1 MGALQ
6 IRDTTEHD
14 VEAVKA
20 LFVDAYGPDYPFTD
34 FYDTGWLK
42 KAVFDDDT
50 MFLVAELDGK
60 VLGTVSVMFAT
71 GGLSDLIGEFGRL
84 VVHHEA
90 RGHHAGTELLQ
101 TALDRVSDSVRFAF
115 AEARTAH
122 SGSQKILEAS
132 GFHAVGFEPL
142 KYKLIER
149 ESVVLYATHPAGL
162 EDLRRNNPR
171 VIPEIAPLAMHVL
184 EQVGITPDVIVSDAD
199 GYPTPRPR
207 GITNKRFLIEDLSER
222 GWSPLLRIERG
233 RVEGREV
240 FGNLSLSHGFFKIR
254 TQKTRYL
261 VARDGA
267 AILGGLGF
275 SHDPIDQKVRIFE
288 LIGFDN
294 AVKGALLD
302 EVDRLAREELDA
314 AYIEADVS
322 AYAPELQRTLERL
335 GFMATAYCPSM
346 VFSEVERLDVV
357 RMAKLSAPYFREE
370 IPLTDAAGKTRDI
383 VEFSMLDRREGRDI
397 FRAAGA
403 TSIFSG
409 IDEGDTYHLARIGRM
424 RDIADGERLIQKG
437 EAGDRVFV
445 LVSGE
450 LRVSVGDRE
459 VGRIAAGETVGEM
472 SLLDENPRSANVIA
486 AGDCRVLE
494 ILGTDLQ
501 ELMARRPRL
510 GMALMRN
517 LAVNLSAKLR
527 GAD

>member
-1 MGALQ
+1 MSELI
-6 IRDTTEHD
+6 IRDTNEED
-14 VEAVKA
+14 VEAVKG
-20 LFVDAYGPDYPFTD
+20 LFVDAYGHDYPFTD
-34 FYDTGWLK
+34 FYDTAWLK

-90 RGHHAGTELLQ
+90 RGHDAGTTLLQ
-101 TALDRVSDSVRFAF
+101 TALERSSDLVRFAF

-142 KYKLIER
+142 KYKLVER
-149 ESVVLYATHPAGL
+149 ESVVLYASHPVGV
-162 EDLRRNNPR
+162 EELRRNNPH

-184 EQVGITPDVIVSDAD
+184 KQAGIEPDVIVAEAD

-207 GITNKRFLIEDLSER
+207 GTGTRRFQIEDLSER

-233 RVEGREV
+233 RVEQREV

-254 TQKTRYL
+254 TQDTRYL
-261 VARDGA
+261 VARYGA
-267 AILGGLGF
+267 AVLGGLGF

-288 LIGFDN
+288 LIGFDET
-294 AVKGALLD
+294 VKGALLD
-302 EVDRLAREELDA
+302 EVDRLAQEELKA
-314 AYIEADVS
+314 VYIEADVS

-346 VFSEVERLDVV
+346 VFSDVERLDVV
-357 RMAKLSAPYFREE
+357 RMAKLSAPYFRED
-370 IPLTDAAGKTRDI
+370 IPLTEEAAKVREL
-383 VEFSMLDRREGRDI
+383 VEFSMLDRREGRDV
-397 FRAAGA
+397 FRAAHK

-424 RDIADGERLIQKG
+424 REVAAGERLIRKG
-437 EAGDRVFV
+437 EVGDRLFV
-445 LVSGE
+445 LVSGALKVSADGRE
-450 LRVSVGDRE
+450 L
-459 VGRIAAGETVGEM
+459 GRIAPGETVGEM
-472 SLLDENPRSANVIA
+472 SLIDDYPRSADVDA
-486 AGDCRVLE
+486 TAPCRVME
-494 ILGTDLQ
+494 VLGSDLQ
-501 ELMARRPRL
+501 ELIARRPRL
-510 GMALMRN
+510 GMALMHN
-517 LAVNLSAKLR
+517 LALNLSAKLR
-527 GAD
+527 SSD

>member
-1 MGALQ
+1 MGTLQ
-6 IRDTTEHD
+6 IRNTTEHD

-34 FYDTGWLK
+34 FYDAGWLK
-42 KAVFDDDT
+42 KAVYDDDT

-90 RGHHAGTELLQ
+90 RGHDAGTQLLQ
-101 TALDRVSDSVRFAF
+101 AALERTSNLVGFAY
-115 AEARTAH
+115 AKARTAH
-122 SGSQKILEAS
+122 IGSQKILEAS

-142 KYKLIER
+142 KYKLEER
-149 ESVVLYATHPAGL
+149 ESVVLYAGHPAGV
-162 EDLRRNNPR
+162 EDLRRNNPH

-184 EQVGITPDVIVSDAD
+184 KQAGIDPDVIVAEAD

-207 GITNKRFLIEDLSER
+207 GSGSRRFQIEDLSER

-233 RVEGREV
+233 RVELREI

-254 TQKTRYL
+254 AQDTRYL
-261 VARDGA
+261 VARYGA
-267 AILGGLGF
+267 SVLGGLGF

-288 LIGFDN
+288 LIGFDET
-294 AVKGALLD
+294 VKGALLD
-302 EVDRLAREELDA
+302 EVDRLAQEELEA
-314 AYIEADVS
+314 TYIEADVS
-322 AYAPELQRTLERL
+322 AYAPDLQRTLERL

-346 VFSEVERLDVV
+346 VFSDVERLDVV
-357 RMAKLSAPYFREE
+357 RMAKLTAPYFREE
-370 IPLTDAAGKTRDI
+370 IPLTDAAVAVRDI
-383 VEFSMLDRREGRDI
+383 VEFSMLDRREGRRV
-397 FRAAGA
+397 FRAARK
-403 TSIFSG
+403 TSIFNG

-424 RDIADGERLIQKG
+424 REVAAGERLISKG
-437 EAGDRVFV
+437 ETGDRVFV

-450 LRVSVGDRE
+450 LRVSRDSHE
-459 VGRIAAGETVGEM
+459 LGRIRAGETVGEM
-472 SLLDENPRSANVIA
+472 ALLDERPRSADVDAVGA
-486 AGDCRVLE
+486 ARVMEVLH
-494 ILGTDLQ
+494 TDLQ

-517 LAVNLSAKLR
+517 LAVNLSTKLR
-527 GAD
+527 DS

>member
-1 MGALQ
+1 MSTLQ
-6 IRDTTEHD
+6 IRDTTERD
-14 VEAVKA
+14 VEEVKA

-34 FYDTGWLK
+34 FYDTSWLK

-50 MFLVAELDGK
+50 MFLAAELDGK

-71 GGLSDLIGEFGRL
+71 GGLSDLIGELGRL

-90 RGHHAGTELLQ
+90 RGHDAGTKLLQ
-101 TALDRVSDSVRFAF
+101 AALKRSSDSVRFAF

-122 SGSQKILEAS
+122 MGSQKILEAS

-149 ESVVLYATHPAGL
+149 ESVVLYANHPARV
-162 EDLRRNNPR
+162 EDLRRNNPH

-184 EQVGITPDVIVSDAD
+184 EQVGIEPDVIVTEAD

-207 GITNKRFLIEDLSER
+207 GSGNRRFQIEDLSER
-222 GWSPLLRIERG
+222 GWSSLLRIERG
-233 RVEGREV
+233 RVAQREV

-254 TQKTRYL
+254 TQDTRYL
-261 VARDGA
+261 VARYGA
-267 AILGGLGF
+267 TVLGGLGF

-288 LIGFDN
+288 LIGFDET
-294 AVKGALLD
+294 VKGALLD
-302 EVDRLAREELDA
+302 EVDRLAQEELEA
-314 AYIEADVS
+314 VYIEADVS

-346 VFSEVERLDVV
+346 VFSDVERLDVV
-357 RMAKLSAPYFREE
+357 RMAKLCAPYFREE
-370 IPLTDAAGKTRDI
+370 IPLTDAAEKVRDI
-383 VEFSMLDRREGRDI
+383 VEFSMLDRREGCEV
-397 FRAAGA
+397 FRAAHK

-424 RDIADGERLIQKG
+424 REVATGERLIRKG
-437 EAGDRVFV
+437 EIGDRLFV
-445 LVSGE
+445 LVSGN
-450 LRVSVGDRE
+450 LKVSTDDRE
-459 VGRIAAGETVGEM
+459 LGRIAPGETVGEM
-472 SLLDENPRSANVIA
+472 SLIDDGPRSADVDATA
-486 AGDCRVLE
+486 ACRVMEVLRA
-494 ILGTDLQ
+494 DLH

-517 LAVNLSAKLR
+517 LALNLSTKLR
-527 GAD
+527 ETD